1 MAEPKPTE
9 TLRARLRDLMTEFEC
24 EALSGGASP
33 GVSDLVAPKTPEPTL
48 ADLLAACDL
57 AEEAGVPPA
66 VVEILRRIVT
76 VSAGV
81 PPGAHGRI
89 TRGTDSSTPLPW
101 YSARTHPDTSIG
113 NTSLRHHP
121 TIVMG
126 ADGLIVADCRVEGRS
141 GEECRDN
148 AGRIVTDSWAGS
160 AIEAQMDTLRAAF
173 NPGGACDGLLQQGQ
187 SLIAHGI
194 PVLIAE
200 VTKMR
205 EARRA
210 ADRALHH
217 DPTHPY
223 DQIRLAYDTEDSQRE
238 SIV

>member
-9 TLRARLRDLMTEFEC
+9 TPRPRLRDLMTAM
-24 EALSGGASP
+24 EAELDYESLLASGTAKTEP
-33 GVSDLVAPKTPEPTL
+33 APPEPTL

-57 AEEAGVPPA
+57 AEEAGAPPA

-81 PPGAHGRI
+81 PPGAKGRRA
-89 TRGTDSSTPLPW
+89 RGPDSSTPLPW

-113 NTSLRHHP
+113 RTSIKHHP

-126 ADGLIVADCRVEGRS
+126 ADGLIVANCRVEGRS

-173 NPGGACDGLLQQGQ
+173 NPGGACDGLLQLGQ
-187 SLIAHGI
+187 NLIADGI
-194 PVLIAE
+194 PALVAE
-200 VTKMR
+200 LTR
-205 EARRA
+205 LRNERDPPA
-210 ADRALHH
+210 A
-217 DPTHPY
+217 PITPP
-223 DQIRLAYDTEDSQRE
+223 
-238 SIV
+238 

>member
-9 TLRARLRDLMTEFEC
+9 TPRPKLRDLMIEE
-24 EALSGGASP
+24 EGRWLLGRASP
-33 GVSDLVAPKTPEPTL
+33 GVSDPNAPAPPEPTL
-48 ADLLAACDL
+48 DNLLAACDL
-57 AEEAGVPPA
+57 AEEAGAPPA

-76 VSAGV
+76 VSAGI
-81 PPGAHGRI
+81 PPGAQGRRA
-89 TRGTDSSTPLPW
+89 RGPDSSTPLPW

-113 NTSLRHHP
+113 RTSIKHHP

-187 SLIAHGI
+187 NLIVDGI
-194 PVLIAE
+194 PALIAE
-200 VTKMR
+200 VTR
-205 EARRA
+205 LQHARARDLRTDA
-210 ADRALHH
+210 R
-217 DPTHPY
+217 
-223 DQIRLAYDTEDSQRE
+223 
-238 SIV
+238 

>member
-9 TLRARLRDLMTEFEC
+9 TPRPRLRDLMTAM
-24 EALSGGASP
+24 EAELDYESLLASGTAKTEP
-33 GVSDLVAPKTPEPTL
+33 APPEP
-48 ADLLAACDL
+48 LLAACDL
-57 AEEAGVPPA
+57 AEEAGAPPA

-113 NTSLRHHP
+113 RTSIRHHP

-160 AIEAQMDTLRAAF
+160 AIEAQLDTLRAVF
-173 NPGGACDGLLQQGQ
+173 GPCGACDGLLQQGQ
-187 SLIAHGI
+187 SLIADGI
-194 PVLIAE
+194 PALIAE
-200 VTKMR
+200 VTR
-205 EARRA
+205 LQH
-210 ADRALHH
+210 DRAR
-217 DPTHPY
+217 DPRT
-223 DQIRLAYDTEDSQRE
+223 DAR
-238 SIV
+238 